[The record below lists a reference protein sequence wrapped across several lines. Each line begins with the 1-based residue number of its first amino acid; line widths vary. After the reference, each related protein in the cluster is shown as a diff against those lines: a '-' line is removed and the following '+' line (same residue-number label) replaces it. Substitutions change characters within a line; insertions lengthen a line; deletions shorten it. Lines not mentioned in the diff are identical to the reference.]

1 VPVEVEPPELAR
13 LLDFAEC
20 GRAEDWS
27 LRAALVRY
35 AQPEPERA
43 AQILE
48 VVRRAD
54 AALRG
59 HARLFERDGPTVWA
73 ALTEDAAS
81 AGVDADVIGL
91 LRATAEL
98 DRLGDLLA
106 TWAIDRAGERP
117 VREVDEITADVG
129 RRLDLLGVAREQR
142 ERPPSRRGG

>member
-1 VPVEVEPPELAR
+1 VEPPELAR

-48 VVRRAD
+48 VVRRTD
-54 AALRG
+54 AALRR
-59 HARLFERDGPTVWA
+59 HARLFGRDGPAVWA

-81 AGVDADVIGL
+81 ARVDAEVIGL

-117 VREVDEITADVG
+117 VREVDEITSDVG
-129 RRLDLLGVAREQR
+129 RRLDRLGVPRENR
-142 ERPPSRRGG
+142 ERPPSRRG

>member
-43 AQILE
+43 GRVLE
-48 VVRRAD
+48 VVRRTD
-54 AALRG
+54 AALR
-59 HARLFERDGPTVWA
+59 HHRRLFERDGPAVWS
-73 ALTEDAAS
+73 ALTENGS
-81 AGVDADVIGL
+81 SPSVDAEAVDL
-91 LRATAEL
+91 LRATIEL

-106 TWAIDRAGERP
+106 IWAIDRAGDRP
-117 VREVDEITADVG
+117 VREVDEVTADVE
-129 RRLDLLGVAREQR
+129 RRLDLLGVPREER
-142 ERPPSRRGG
+142 ERPASRRR